1 MNAKLLAKTV
11 FLMLMLLLLVVM
23 GMNNRRQIDFA
34 LPPVL
39 PKAVKLPAAIMY
51 FSFFAAGVVT
61 GTVLTGG
68 RGKKAAGSGARPA
81 KSEK

>member
-1 MNAKLLAKTV
+1 MNAKLLVKTA

-23 GMNNRRQIDFA
+23 GMNNRRQIDFS
-34 LPPVL
+34 LPPL
-39 PKAVKLPAAIMY
+39 LSKPVKLPAAIMY

-68 RGKKAAGSGARPA
+68 RGKKAGSSGARPA
-81 KSEK
+81 KSDK